1 MSSYEI
7 LALSG
12 LVITMLALVKIVL
25 SKQRIGSYLLAA
37 MLSGGFGAFS
47 VVTVYREGLLTVWTN
62 HTQNLWGVQVW
73 WDLLFAVAI
82 AFFFIAPRARQ
93 VGMSIPLWAL
103 LVAST
108 ASIALLAMIAR
119 LFWLEH
125 GVNAPE

>member
-1 MSSYEI
+1 
-7 LALSG
+7 
-12 LVITMLALVKIVL
+12 MLALVMIVL
-25 SKQRIGSYLLAA
+25 SKQQTGSYLLAS
-37 MLSGGFGAFS
+37 MLSAGFGAYS

-62 HTQNLWGVQVW
+62 HTQNLWGIQVW

-82 AFFFIAPRARQ
+82 AFVFIVPRARQ
-93 VGMSIPLWAL
+93 VGMSIPVWAL

-125 GVNAPE
+125 QLDAPE